1 MRNVAAILLA
11 LVLALLAAPVGAAG
25 AGQGGNATERIPFV
39 VELQQNNTRTTCPA
53 GEGASAVCLQ
63 VRSEGTVA
71 GLGLLQ
77 MERLAILRQAQDP
90 SAPPCPEARTS
101 GTFTA
106 AGGDVLRVEGTGTF
120 CRADGSARYTFTFGG
135 GTGRFQGASGGGA
148 LVVPPLATGAL
159 DRWDGELF
167 LADQAAGGGQA
178 PRMPNTGA

>member
-1 MRNVAAILLA
+1 M
-11 LVLALLAAPVGAAG
+11 
-25 AGQGGNATERIPFV
+25 
-39 VELQQNNTRTTCPA
+39 
-53 GEGASAVCLQ
+53 
-63 VRSEGTVA
+63 A

-106 AGGDVLRVEGTGTF
+106 AGGDVLRVEGAGTF

-135 GTGRFQGASGGGA
+135 GTGRFQGTSGGGA

-159 DRWDGELF
+159 DRWDGELV
-167 LADQAAGGGQA
+167 LAGQAAGGGQA
-178 PRMPNTGA
+178 PRMPNTGAGGQAATAGLPLGGGAIVAAALAALGYGTWRKQRNAARRR